1 MTLIEAL
8 ILAVIEGLTEFL
20 PVSSTGHMI
29 IASTFMGIAT
39 DEFTKLFTVAI
50 QFGAIL
56 SVVVLYFKRFLQGFN
71 FYFKLG
77 VAFIPTGILGLLLK
91 DSVDSLLDN
100 VTVVAASLLIGGIL
114 LLFIDKW
121 FAKNET
127 EGKQEVSLKTGVVI
141 GFFQALAMVPGVS
154 RSAATIVGGLTQKL
168 TRKAAAEFSFFLAVP
183 TMFAA
188 TLKSMWDSKELL
200 SNSTNDEM
208 MLLVVGNV
216 AAFVVAYLA
225 IKSFIGFLTKHGFK
239 IFGYYRIVLGTVL
252 LVLIIC
258 GYKLEM
264 V

>member
-1 MTLIEAL
+1 MSLIEAL

-29 IASTFMGIAT
+29 IASTFMGIAS

-56 SVVVLYFKRFLQGFN
+56 SVVVLYFKKFLQGFN

-91 DSVDSLLDN
+91 DSVDSLLEN
-100 VTVVAASLLIGGIL
+100 VTVVAVSLLLGGIL

-127 EGKQEVSLKTGVVI
+127 EGTEEVSLKTGIII
-141 GFFQALAMVPGVS
+141 GTVQALAMIPGVS
-154 RSAATIVGGLTQKL
+154 RSAATIFGGLTQKL

-188 TLKSMWDSKELL
+188 TLKSMWDSRELL
-200 SNSTNDEM
+200 TKSSNNEM
-208 MLLVVGNV
+208 LLLVVGNI
-216 AAFVVAYLA
+216 AAFIVAYLA

-239 IFGYYRIVLGTVL
+239 AFGYYRIVLGATL
-252 LVLIIC
+252 LILLLC
-258 GYKLEM
+258 GIKLEM